1 VKNIDEFSTSVNN
14 CETLLELRNL
24 LDHAD
29 ELIHKQKL
37 VIYETE
43 WFTYSNVVNKKSDL
57 IKSGKSE

>member
-1 VKNIDEFSTSVNN
+1 MKNIDEFSTSVNN
-14 CETLLELRNL
+14 CETLLELKNL
-24 LDHAD
+24 LDYAD